1 MATSHVLGYVD
12 RTMRRFAFFSLLSLA
27 VACSSSSAPT
37 VKADGGLHDAHGG
50 SSTGS
55 GTGSS
60 SGSSSGSCGTSS
72 TCTGSLSGGV
82 EGTFT
87 SCTVSAEQ
95 GAAVGFGEVTFEFAV
110 GSGIT
115 GSGNVST
122 KGKFDVAS
130 YRTDAGLWNDTG
142 MTGTAADSLWS
153 VVSPGDGAMVTAEC
167 NGIASPDETPNVCQG
182 AVLDVTR
189 IDSCNYIHGTLT
201 VDIPTFR
208 GVSGVTI
215 QLSF

>member
-1 MATSHVLGYVD
+1 M
-12 RTMRRFAFFSLLSLA
+12 
-27 VACSSSSAPT
+27 SA
-37 VKADGGLHDAHGG
+37 
-50 SSTGS
+50 
-55 GTGSS
+55 
-60 SGSSSGSCGTSS
+60 

-82 EGTFT
+82 EGTLT
-87 SCTVSAEQ
+87 SCTLSAEQ

-130 YRTDAGLWNDTG
+130 YTTDAGLWNDTG

-182 AVLDVTR
+182 AALDVTGV
-189 IDSCNYIHGTLT
+189 DSCHYIHGTLT

-208 GVSGVTI
+208 GIAGVTI
-215 QLSF
+215 HLSF